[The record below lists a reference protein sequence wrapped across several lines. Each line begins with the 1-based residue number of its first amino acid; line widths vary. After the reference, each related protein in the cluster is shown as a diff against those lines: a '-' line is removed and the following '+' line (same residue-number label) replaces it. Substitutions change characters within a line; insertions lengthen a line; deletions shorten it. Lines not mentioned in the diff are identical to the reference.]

1 MVHEYIKMQKEYYG
15 GGNSNPLQYSCL
27 GDPMDREA
35 QQTIIHG
42 VTRAEHDLATKPS
55 PPERVLNV
63 NENNEF

>member
-1 MVHEYIKMQKEYYG
+1 
-15 GGNSNPLQYSCL
+15 
-27 GDPMDREA
+27 MDREA